1 MSHCGETLAP
11 YLLKTKSLDL
21 KNMFLF
27 FNQLKAS
34 QIATPWEG
42 KVAPTFPISLK
53 ELDNGIIV
61 VETSPASL
69 NTHFGK
75 PLP

>member
-1 MSHCGETLAP
+1 
-11 YLLKTKSLDL
+11 
-21 KNMFLF
+21 MFLF

-53 ELDNGIIV
+53 ELDDGIIV